1 MTRTKKAARKTP
13 KAEKSAKPSTSSS
26 EPGSGSASASAS
38 ANGSTAGPSAA
49 SLIDKAHT
57 LLAQSNFDLAIQ
69 FLNRALEIDP
79 ENLEARE
86 LVGVGELEGGDAEV
100 GREVSGVWCLV
111 LGCVCVVFVMFCVGH
126 GACSSLGS
134 LRLVSKVIRDC
145 RMHGRE

>member
-1 MTRTKKAARKTP
+1 MTRTKKAARKIP
-13 KAEKSAKPSTSSS
+13 KAEKSSKPSTSSS
-26 EPGSGSASASAS
+26 EPGAGSGSGSASASAS

-86 LVGVGELEGGDAEV
+86 LVGVGELEGGDAEA
-100 GREVSGVWCLV
+100 GREVSGVWCL
-111 LGCVCVVFVMFCVGH
+111 LRCVCVVFCVGR
-126 GACSSLGS
+126 GFCSSLGP

-145 RMHGRE
+145 RIHGRE